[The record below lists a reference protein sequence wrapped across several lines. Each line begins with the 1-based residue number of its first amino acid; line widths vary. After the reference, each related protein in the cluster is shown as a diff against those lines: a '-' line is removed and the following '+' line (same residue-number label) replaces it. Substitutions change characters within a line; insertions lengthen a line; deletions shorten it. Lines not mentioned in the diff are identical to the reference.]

1 MSVHLLINPV
11 AGRGKGQRLNS
22 SIVESVRSLDED
34 VDVLSASSVEEA
46 KLLLQNIVD
55 RGAKRLIVAGGDGII
70 HLAIQAV
77 AGSSTALGI
86 IPSGSGNDF
95 ARAIGLPMG
104 IEEATTVAFSEPS
117 KIDLLKIGDQWVASV
132 LTFGF
137 SADVNTRAD
146 KMRRPKGPSRYTFA
160 TLFCLP
166 KLQNRRLELQVDDRR
181 YGFDLVLGTV
191 ANTSDFGGGMKIA
204 PDADPTD
211 GNSNLTL
218 VANIGRIEL
227 LRFFRRVFDGSHL
240 LHPKVHTLEGKK
252 IEIIS
257 EGFDIW
263 GDGELIGV
271 SPIRI
276 DLVPQ
281 ALLLA
286 TGQATL

>member
-1 MSVHLLINPV
+1 MSVYLLVNPA
-11 AGRGKGQRLNS
+11 AGRGKGDRLNA
-22 SIVESVRSLDED
+22 SIVNTVRSHCEN
-34 VDVLSASSVEEA
+34 VEVLSASSVEETT
-46 KLLLQNIVD
+46 LLMQNAVD
-55 RGAKRLIVAGGDGII
+55 RGAEKLIVAGGDGIV

-95 ARAIGLPMG
+95 ARAVGLPMG
-104 IEEATTVAFSEPS
+104 IEEASKVALSQAS
-117 KIDLLKIGDQWVASV
+117 KIDLLKVDNRWVASV

-166 KLQNRRLELQVDDRR
+166 KLQGKSLEFLVDDRR
-181 YGFDLVLGTV
+181 YVFDLILGTV

-204 PDADPTD
+204 PDADPAD
-211 GNSNLTL
+211 GKSNLTL
-218 VANIGRIEL
+218 VADIGRIEL

-240 LHPKVHTLEGKK
+240 LHPKVHTLEGKV
-252 IEIIS
+252 IDIIS

-263 GDGELIGV
+263 GDGELVAV

-276 DLVPQ
+276 ELAPQ

-286 TGQATL
+286 KG

>member
-1 MSVHLLINPV
+1 MSVYLLVNPA
-11 AGRGKGQRLNS
+11 AGRGKGDRLNA
-22 SIVESVRSLDED
+22 SIVNAVRSHCEN
-34 VDVLSASSVEEA
+34 VEVLSASSVEETS
-46 KLLLQNIVD
+46 LLMQSAVD
-55 RGAKRLIVAGGDGII
+55 RGAEKLIVAGGDGIV

-77 AGSSTALGI
+77 AGSSTVLGI

-95 ARAIGLPMG
+95 ARAVGLPTG
-104 IEEATTVAFSEPS
+104 IEEASKVALSQAS
-117 KIDLLKIGDQWVASV
+117 KIDLLKVDNRWVASV

-166 KLQNRRLELQVDDRR
+166 KLQGKSLEFLVDDRR
-181 YGFDLVLGTV
+181 YVFDLILGTV

-204 PDADPTD
+204 PDADPAD
-211 GNSNLTL
+211 GKSNLTL
-218 VANIGRIEL
+218 VADIGRIEL

-240 LHPKVHTLEGKK
+240 LHPKVHTLEGKV
-252 IEIIS
+252 IDIIS

-263 GDGELIGV
+263 GDGELVAV

-276 DLVPQ
+276 ELAPQ

-286 TGQATL
+286 KG

>member
-1 MSVHLLINPV
+1 MSIYLLINPA
-11 AGRGKGQRLNS
+11 AGRGKGDRLNA
-22 SIVESVRSLDED
+22 SIIDNVRSHFADINI
-34 VDVLSASSVEEA
+34 LSASSIAETQS
-46 KLLLQNIVD
+46 LLQNVVD
-55 RGAKRLIVAGGDGII
+55 HGAEKLIVAGGDGIV
-70 HLAIQAV
+70 HLAIQAI

-95 ARAIGLPMG
+95 ARAVGIPMG
-104 IEEATTVAFSEPS
+104 VKEASEVAFSEAS
-117 KIDLLKIGDQWVASV
+117 KIDLLKVGSQWVASV

-137 SADVNTRAD
+137 SSDVNTRANR
-146 KMRRPKGPSRYTFA
+146 MQRPKGPSRYTFA

-166 KLQNRRLELQVDDRR
+166 KLQSRNLELHVDEKV
-181 YGFDLVLGTV
+181 YKFNLVLGTV

-218 VANIGRIEL
+218 VTSIGRIEL

-240 LHPKVHTLEGKK
+240 LHPKVHTLEGNK
-252 IEIIS
+252 IEIIT

-276 DLVPQ
+276 ELIPH

-286 TGQATL
+286 KG